1 LRTVLTCLRA
11 LAEPTRLRLARLC
24 AEGDLTVGEL
34 TGVLGVSQPGV
45 SRHLKLL
52 VEGGVLERFR
62 EGSFVFYRLARQ
74 SPLIGLIEAAF
85 SALPSDDP
93 ELAADRERLLRIAA
107 EKSARAQAYFATVAA
122 DWDRLRGL
130 QTDEAL
136 VDATIRDLVLAQR
149 VDSLLDVGTGT
160 GHMLELLGEGVS
172 RAEGIDLS
180 LEMLAVARENLARAG
195 LRQCRVRFGDMEHL
209 PGDAAGFD
217 VVIFHQVLHYAA
229 RPAQAVREAARAAA
243 PGGRVVIVDYLPHA
257 LDELRERHNHL
268 RLGFPPAE
276 VARWFSGAGLTPLA
290 ERHLPGDPLSVGIW
304 MAGKPAREGSE
315 A

>member
-1 LRTVLTCLRA
+1 VHAALTCLRA

-24 AEGDLTVGEL
+24 AEGDLSVGEL
-34 TGVLGVSQPGV
+34 TELLGVSQPGV

-74 SPLIGLIEAAF
+74 SPTIGLIEAALA
-85 SALPSDDP
+85 ALADSDP
-93 ELAADRERLLRIAA
+93 ALAADRERLRRLAA
-107 EKSARAQAYFATVAA
+107 EKSARAHAYFATVAA

-130 QTDEAL
+130 QADESV
-136 VDATIRDLVLAQR
+136 VDAAIRDLVLDRR

-160 GHMLELLGEGVS
+160 GHMLNVLGGSVS

-195 LRQCRVRFGDMEHL
+195 LRHCRVRHGDMEHL

-217 VVIFHQVLHYAA
+217 VVMFHQVLHYAA
-229 RPAQAVREAARAAA
+229 RPAQAVREAARAAG

-257 LDELRERHNHL
+257 LDELRDRHNHL

-276 VARWFSGAGLTPLA
+276 VARWFAGAGLTPVA
-290 ERHLPGDPLSVGIW
+290 EQHLPGDPLSVGIW
-304 MAGKPAREGSE
+304 VARKPATEGSKE
-315 A
+315 